1 MTESITSSALSAAL
15 LTEWLIQRVAYYVEC
30 PLTDIDTGVLLAS
43 YGLDSVY
50 AFALCGDIEDELGLP
65 VEPTAVW
72 DFGTISALASHLA
85 DLAPVSPAGQD
96 KGQSAP
102 AGQVGP

>member
-1 MTESITSSALSAAL
+1 MTDSAVSAARPAARL
-15 LTEWLIQRVAYYVEC
+15 REWLIQRVAYYVER
-30 PLTDIDTGVLLAS
+30 PAADIDVEASLAT

-85 DLAPVSPAGQD
+85 TLTPASHPASTGPT
-96 KGQSAP
+96 SAP
-102 AGQVGP
+102 ARQG